1 MKNKPQRQP
10 VVFFPTREETNDRQL
25 RSILAVLNELQ
36 PYIVEPTH
44 SPGETPRSLDMNGEA
59 AIAAQTTFIK
69 ACGAIDAI
77 LEDKA
82 RFTLGVQDKL
92 MDELVNTQKSQQK
105 FIDAQRLSSE
115 QMQKPSF
122 LLKPTLA
129 TFGKNFVAYWGTIDT
144 PGKAIVGRGKT
155 PNEAIADF
163 DRAFDRTPEDQV
175 IIIAMAE
182 GEKNGGEEN
191 NNEN

>member
-1 MKNKPQRQP
+1 MKNRQPRQP

-25 RSILAVLNELQ
+25 RSILAVVSELQ
-36 PYIVEPTH
+36 PYIIEPTH
-44 SPGETPRSLDMNGEA
+44 SPGETPRALDMNGEA

-92 MDELVNTQKSQQK
+92 MEELVNTQKSQQK

-129 TFGKNFVAYWGTIDT
+129 TFGKSFVAYWGKIDA

-175 IIIAMAE
+175 IIVAMAE

-191 NNEN
+191 TNEN

>member
-1 MKNKPQRQP
+1 MKNRPQRQP

-25 RSILAVLNELQ
+25 RSILAVVSELQ

-44 SPGETPRSLDMNGEA
+44 SPGETPRALDMNGEA
-59 AIAAQTTFIK
+59 AIAAQATFIK
-69 ACGAIDAI
+69 ACSALDSI

-82 RFTLGVQDKL
+82 RFTLGAQDKL
-92 MDELVNTQKSQQK
+92 MEELVKTQKAQQK
-105 FIDAQRLSSE
+105 FIDTQRLSSE

-129 TFGKNFVAYWGTIDT
+129 TFDGVFVAFWGDINK

-163 DRAFDRTPEDQV
+163 DRAFDRTSEDQV
-175 IIIAMAE
+175 VIVAIAE
-182 GEKNGGEEN
+182 GEKEKPDEN
-191 NNEN
+191 

>member
-25 RSILAVLNELQ
+25 RSILAVVSELQ
-36 PYIVEPTH
+36 AYIIEPTH
-44 SPGETPRSLDMNGEA
+44 SPGETPRALDMNGEA

-82 RFTLGVQDKL
+82 RFTLGAQDTL
-92 MDELVNTQKSQQK
+92 MEELAKTQKAQQR
-105 FIDAQRLSSE
+105 FIDAQRVSSE
-115 QMQKPSF
+115 RLQKPSF

-129 TFGKNFVAYWGTIDT
+129 TFGKSFVAWWGNIDE

-155 PNEAIADF
+155 PNAALADF
-163 DRAFDRTPEDQV
+163 DLAFDRTPEDQV
-175 IIIAMAE
+175 VIVAIAE
-182 GEKNGGEEN
+182 GEKPDEN
-191 NNEN
+191 

>member
-1 MKNKPQRQP
+1 MKNRPQRQP

-25 RSILAVLNELQ
+25 RSILAVVQELQ
-36 PYIVEPTH
+36 AYIIEPTH
-44 SPGETPRSLDMNGEA
+44 SPGETPRALDMNGEA
-59 AIAAQTTFIK
+59 AIAAQATFIK
-69 ACGAIDAI
+69 ACSAIDSI

-92 MDELVNTQKSQQK
+92 MNELVNTQKAQQK
-105 FIDAQRLSSE
+105 FIDTQRLSSE

-129 TFGKNFVAYWGTIDT
+129 NFDGGFLAYWGKIDE

-155 PNEAIADF
+155 PNEAINDF
-163 DRAFDRTPEDQV
+163 DRAFDRTSEDQV
-175 IIIAMAE
+175 VIVAIAE
-182 GEKNGGEEN
+182 GEKEKPDEN
-191 NNEN
+191 

>member
-25 RSILAVLNELQ
+25 RSILAVVQELQ
-36 PYIVEPTH
+36 PYIIEPTH
-44 SPGETPRSLDMNGEA
+44 SPGETPRALDMNGEA
-59 AIAAQTTFIK
+59 AIAAQSTFIK
-69 ACGAIDAI
+69 ACSALDSI

-82 RFTLGVQDKL
+82 RFTLMAQDKL
-92 MDELVNTQKSQQK
+92 MEELVKTQKSQQK

-115 QMQKPSF
+115 RLQKPSF

-129 TFGKNFVAYWGTIDT
+129 TFGSDFVAYFGNINK

-155 PNEAIADF
+155 PNEALADF
-163 DRAFDRTPEDQV
+163 DLAFDRSSEEQVV
-175 IIIAMAE
+175 IIAE
-182 GEKNGGEEN
+182 EELPPTDEK
-191 NNEN
+191 

>member
-1 MKNKPQRQP
+1 MKNRPQRQP
-10 VVFFPTREETNDRQL
+10 VVFFPTREETNEKQL
-25 RSILAVLNELQ
+25 RSILAVVQELQ
-36 PYIVEPTH
+36 PYIIEPTH
-44 SPGETPRSLDMNGEA
+44 SPGETPRALDMNGEA

-77 LEDKA
+77 LEDKT

-92 MDELVNTQKSQQK
+92 MEELVKTQKSQQR

-115 QMQKPSF
+115 QMHKPSF

-129 TFGKNFVAYWGTIDT
+129 TFDGVFVAYWGQIDK

-155 PNEAIADF
+155 PNEAINDF
-163 DRAFDRTPEDQV
+163 DLAFDRTPEDQV
-175 IIIAMAE
+175 VIVAIAE
-182 GEKNGGEEN
+182 GEKEKSDEN
-191 NNEN
+191 

>member
-1 MKNKPQRQP
+1 MKNKRPQHP
-10 VVFFPTREETNDRQL
+10 IVFFPTREETNERQL
-25 RSILAVLNELQ
+25 RSILAVVQELQ
-36 PYIVEPTH
+36 PYIIEPTH

-82 RFTLGVQDKL
+82 RFTLGSNDKL
-92 MDELVNTQKSQQK
+92 MDELVTTQKAQQK
-105 FIDAQRLSSE
+105 FIDAQRLSTQ

-129 TFGKNFVAYWGTIDT
+129 TFGKTFVAYWGQIDQ

-163 DRAFDRTPEDQV
+163 DLAFDRTPEDQV
-175 IIIAMAE
+175 IIVAMAE
-182 GEKNGGEEN
+182 GEKNGEN
-191 NNEN
+191 KNNEN